1 MVAIVVCCDVY
12 LQRGRYRPSHDLGA
26 EYLAIMSLAGSEGE
40 KLFFPPAD
48 DGYGDSI
55 DLAMVRRYL
64 QPTSELEFIAEVA
77 RLRAAARRL
86 RRRIRAFPLTR
97 MAITIFH

>member
-64 QPTSELEFIAEVA
+64 QPTSEWNSSLRSPACARPPVVREGEFEP
-77 RLRAAARRL
+77 
-86 RRRIRAFPLTR
+86 FP
-97 MAITIFH
+97 